1 MNWHCFEHK
10 MWCHCIKMEVRK
22 IVNFLGTTSDNKY
35 LPRFVTKKWVEVHD
49 QSGANFN
56 VNKKTRIKT

>member
-1 MNWHCFEHK
+1 

-22 IVNFLGTTSDNKY
+22 IVSFLGTTSDNKY